1 MLSTFPPGVGP
12 GKVKAKKPRQE
23 LEAMIWDRCLEAGMN
38 LQSVTVSPSKTNGW
52 EANYIAAPSLVTTYT
67 AEFDR
72 IVTELRVSFDLA

>member
-1 MLSTFPPGVGP
+1 MTMLSTFPPGVGP

-38 LQSVTVSPSKTNGW
+38 LQSVARPMDGT
-52 EANYIAAPSLVTTYT
+52 NYIAAPSLATTYT